1 MLLFDQITIN
11 QITLQFQGTVSF
23 SNLTDYPDIK
33 RDSEF
38 LDKMQ
43 QNVNN
48 SNTSKLLTPYLSQI
62 RATYQKA
69 RRSVKQRIESKVAE

>member
-1 MLLFDQITIN
+1 MLQFNQITIN

-23 SNLTDYPDIK
+23 SNLTNYPDIK

-48 SNTSKLLTPYLSQI
+48 SNTSKLLTPIYLKLGQHI
-62 RATYQKA
+62 RKPD
-69 RRSVKQRIESKVAE
+69 VV